1 MGCSVDLYLPIAE
14 MSVNAL
20 VIIGLGALVGFLSGM
35 FGVGGGFLT
44 TPLLIFYGIP
54 PAVAV
59 ASSATQVTGTSVS
72 GAYSY
77 FRRGQIDLKMGA
89 VLIAGG
95 MVGSVLGSVLFRWLK
110 SLGQIDVTIALI
122 YVLFLGTVGTL
133 MLVEVL
139 STMKAQRNGQA
150 PQRRG
155 RRHHPL
161 VAALP
166 LKMRFPRSG
175 VYISVLAPFL
185 VGAGVG
191 VLTVIMGVGGG
202 FVMVPAMLYL
212 LGMAAGVVVGTSLFQ
227 ILFVTAVATLL
238 HATQSQTVDI
248 LLAVL
253 LLLGGVVGAQ
263 LGARAAQRLPAE
275 KLRLFLAL
283 LVLAVAIRLAIGL
296 TWTPRELFSIQTAL
310 A

>member
-1 MGCSVDLYLPIAE
+1 MDLYLPIAE

-20 VIIGLGALVGFLSGM
+20 VIVALGGLVGFLSGM

-54 PAVAV
+54 PAIAV
-59 ASSATQVTGTSVS
+59 ASSATQVTGSSVS
-72 GAYSY
+72 GAFTY
-77 FRRGQIDLKMGA
+77 FRRGQVDLKMGA
-89 VLIAGG
+89 VLVAGG
-95 MVGSVLGSVLFRWLK
+95 FIGSVLGSFLFRWLK
-110 SLGQIDVTIALI
+110 SMGQVDVTIGLI
-122 YVLFLGTVGTL
+122 YVLFLGSVGSL
-133 MLVEVL
+133 MLKESLATLKLMRAGAAPVR
-139 STMKAQRNGQA
+139 KA
-150 PQRRG
+150 

-175 VYISVLAPFL
+175 IYISPFAPLL

-202 FVMVPAMLYL
+202 FIMVPAMLYL
-212 LGMAAGVVVGTSLFQ
+212 LGMAASVVVGTSLFQ
-227 ILFVTAVATLL
+227 IVFVTAVATLL
-238 HATQSQTVDI
+238 HASQSQTVDI

-253 LLLGGVVGAQ
+253 LLIGGVVGAQ
-263 LGARAAQRLPAE
+263 FGARAAQRLPPE
-275 KLRLFLAL
+275 RLRLFLAL
-283 LVLAVAIRLAIGL
+283 LVLAVAVRLAVGL
-296 TWTPRELFSIQTAL
+296 TWTPKELFSIQTAL

>member
-1 MGCSVDLYLPIAE
+1 MDLYLPIAE

-20 VIIGLGALVGFLSGM
+20 VIVALGGLVGFLSGM

-54 PAVAV
+54 PAIAV
-59 ASSATQVTGTSVS
+59 ASSATQVTGSSVS
-72 GAYSY
+72 GAFTY
-77 FRRGQIDLKMGA
+77 FRRGQVDVKMGA
-89 VLIAGG
+89 VLVAGG
-95 MVGSVLGSVLFRWLK
+95 FVGSVLGSYVFSWLK
-110 SLGQIDVTIALI
+110 SLGQVDVTIGLV
-122 YVLFLGTVGTL
+122 YVLFLGSVGGL
-133 MLVEVL
+133 MLKEAL
-139 STMKAQRNGQA
+139 ATLRSMRSGA
-150 PQRRG
+150 PPPRRA

-166 LKMRFPRSG
+166 MKMRFPRSG
-175 VYISVLAPFL
+175 VYISPIAPLL

-202 FVMVPAMLYL
+202 FIMVPAMLYL

-227 ILFVTAVATLL
+227 IVFVAAAATML
-238 HATQSQTVDI
+238 HASQSQTVDI

-253 LLLGGVVGAQ
+253 LLIGGVVGAQ
-263 LGARAAQRLPAE
+263 FGARAAQRLPPE
-275 KLRLFLAL
+275 RLRLFLAL
-283 LVLAVAIRLAIGL
+283 LVLAVAVRLAIGL
-296 TWTPRELFSIQTAL
+296 TWTPKELFSIQTAI

>member
-1 MGCSVDLYLPIAE
+1 MATEKNTSKVVPISAKL
-14 MSVNAL
+14 APD
-20 VIIGLGALVGFLSGM
+20 GA
-35 FGVGGGFLT
+35 
-44 TPLLIFYGIP
+44 
-54 PAVAV
+54 
-59 ASSATQVTGTSVS
+59 
-72 GAYSY
+72 
-77 FRRGQIDLKMGA
+77 
-89 VLIAGG
+89 AGDN
-95 MVGSVLGSVLFRWLK
+95 V
-110 SLGQIDVTIALI
+110 
-122 YVLFLGTVGTL
+122 
-133 MLVEVL
+133 
-139 STMKAQRNGQA
+139 A
-150 PQRRG
+150 PQKRRSAEAKWG
-155 RRHHPL
+155 RT
-161 VAALP
+161 
-166 LKMRFPRSG
+166 
-175 VYISVLAPFL
+175 VLDR
-185 VGAGVG
+185 
-191 VLTVIMGVGGG
+191 G